1 VAQLRHAADRFADE
15 GVAAVVVGMG
25 TPEETADVAR
35 SLDLPFPVL
44 LDPARRGYDAYG
56 LIEGGAN
63 AFLTPKSA
71 GAVARAMLS
80 GSRGGRPIGNTRQL
94 GGAFLID
101 REGIV
106 RWAAPSR
113 YAGDHASPDDILAAA
128 KAVLRGNGRGSG
140 F

>member
-1 VAQLRHAADRFADE
+1 VAQLRHATDRFADE
-15 GVAAVVVGMG
+15 GVSVVVVGMG
-25 TPEETADVAR
+25 TPEEATDVVR

-71 GAVARAMLS
+71 GAIARAMLG
-80 GSRGGRPIGNTRQL
+80 GSRGCRPIGNTRQL
-94 GGAFLID
+94 GGTFLID
-101 REGIV
+101 RAGTV

-113 YAGDHASPDDILAAA
+113 YAGDHASPDEILDAARA
-128 KAVLRGNGRGSG
+128 IPRGG
-140 F
+140 